1 MKKLTTQ
8 EFIEKAK
15 QVHDNF
21 YDYSKTEYVISRQN
35 VIIICPLHGEFEQR
49 PSSHLSGCGCPKCA
63 ANYTSEHKQALQN
76 SLIKSRGM
84 TTEEWIERVRRIHG
98 DKYDYSQTV
107 YVNQRTNVKI
117 ICPIHGVFEQKAD
130 SHIRGYG
137 CRLCGLQSEHHKGV
151 HNWTKSQY
159 EKTANTCMERYGAAR
174 FLDSDKGKKLIS
186 DIKSTADYRQKM
198 HDMISSDEVQAK
210 TKQTCLSRY
219 GTDSVMKLSIT
230 VDKVCDS
237 KRKHGSWST
246 SKSEETMYLL
256 LIDVFGEHDVIRQYK
271 DPRYPYCCD
280 FYIKSLDLFIELNA
294 TWLHGGHWFNDI
306 NESDLNKLT
315 RWSNKVQQGSKFY
328 QVAID
333 VWTVR
338 DVNKRLTALKNNL
351 NYVVFWCTDL
361 SDFKAWLY
369 SDKLKLNNIIEQ

>member
-1 MKKLTTQ
+1 
-8 EFIEKAK
+8 
-15 QVHDNF
+15 
-21 YDYSKTEYVISRQN
+21 
-35 VIIICPLHGEFEQR
+35 
-49 PSSHLSGCGCPKCA
+49 
-63 ANYTSEHKQALQN
+63 
-76 SLIKSRGM
+76 
-84 TTEEWIERVRRIHG
+84 
-98 DKYDYSQTV
+98 
-107 YVNQRTNVKI
+107 
-117 ICPIHGVFEQKAD
+117 
-130 SHIRGYG
+130 
-137 CRLCGLQSEHHKGV
+137 
-151 HNWTKSQY
+151 
-159 EKTANTCMERYGAAR
+159 
-174 FLDSDKGKKLIS
+174 
-186 DIKSTADYRQKM
+186 
-198 HDMISSDEVQAK
+198 
-210 TKQTCLSRY
+210 
-219 GTDSVMKLSIT
+219 
-230 VDKVCDS
+230 
-237 KRKHGSWST
+237 
-246 SKSEETMYLL
+246 MYLL